1 MRRFA
6 ALGVAT
12 CALFASA
19 GTLATSS
26 ALAADLTVSTGTT
39 TSITDTRAT
48 LNGTVNAQG
57 QAVNY
62 GFQYGT
68 TTDYGQQT
76 RLVLVDAETVDRAVS
91 AEVDELTPGTDY
103 HVRVF
108 ATNASGVTRVGNDQT
123 FRTTGNAPVPAPKP
137 TVATGEAVAALTTAT
152 LNGTVNPQGRAT
164 TYYFEFGETTNYG
177 QQTSPQN
184 AGSGATPVS
193 VQAGLSGLR
202 ADATYHYRVVAV
214 GPNNAIATGEDRTFT
229 TGGAGSTM
237 LSFFGHTS
245 FTDQNGVGGVFL
257 GCFGQVACRGD
268 MTLERSG
275 QLLGERKGYTIRA
288 NNGGIVHITLNDL
301 GKRLLRERGTM
312 NVKTTVLNANG
323 QRMSGTTKL
332 IRYSTN
338 GLKG

>member
-6 ALGVAT
+6 ALGVVT
-12 CALFASA
+12 MALFTGA
-19 GTLATSS
+19 GTLATN
-26 ALAADLTVSTGTT
+26 ALAADPTVSTGTT
-39 TSITDTRAT
+39 TNVTDTRAT

-62 GFQYGT
+62 AFQYGP

-108 ATNASGVTRVGNDQT
+108 ATNASGVTVVGNDQT
-123 FRTTGNAPVPAPKP
+123 FRTTGTAPVPAPKP
-137 TVATGEAVAALTTAT
+137 TVSTGSAVASLSTAT
-152 LNGTVNPQGRAT
+152 VTGTVNPQGRPT

-177 QQTSPQN
+177 QQTSPQS
-184 AGSGATPVS
+184 AGQGATPVT
-193 VQAGLSGLR
+193 VQAALSNLR
-202 ADATYHYRVVAV
+202 TDATYHYRVVAV
-214 GPNNAIATGEDRTFT
+214 GPDNAIATGEDRTFT
-229 TGGAGSTM
+229 TGGSASTM

-257 GCFGQVACRGD
+257 GCFGAVACRGD
-268 MTLERSG
+268 MTLSRSG
-275 QLLGERKGYTIRA
+275 KLLGERKGYTVRA

-301 GKRLLRERGTM
+301 GKRLLRQRGNM
-312 NVKTTVLNANG
+312 NVRTNVVNANG
-323 QRMSGTTKL
+323 QRVDGVTRL
-332 IRYSTN
+332 IRYATT